1 VVNQPVA
8 ARAWNRLIC
17 IVRLKIDLRPA
28 IAHNGICCRL
38 GLAIFWR
45 MILPRCSCLLAGLL
59 PEARLTIHPD
69 SAHGFL
75 CSITAVHRRHRRLSR
90 GCRLIL
96 ARGGGEGGSRDGKQL
111 GGRKRFGQAKR
122 R

>member
-17 IVRLKIDLRPA
+17 IVRLEIDLRPA
-28 IAHNGICCRL
+28 IAHTGIFCRL

-59 PEARLTIHPD
+59 PEARLTIYPD
-69 SAHGFL
+69 PAHGFL
-75 CSITAVHRRHRRLSR
+75 CSITAGSPPASTAFSRLPADS
-90 GCRLIL
+90 C
-96 ARGGGEGGSRDGKQL
+96 A
-111 GGRKRFGQAKR
+111 GRWGRW
-122 R
+122 